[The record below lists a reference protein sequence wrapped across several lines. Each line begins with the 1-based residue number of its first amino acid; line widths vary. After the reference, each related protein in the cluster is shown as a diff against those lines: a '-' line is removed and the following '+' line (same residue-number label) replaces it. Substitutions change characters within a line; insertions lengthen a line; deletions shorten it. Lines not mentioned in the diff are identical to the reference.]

1 MITLKNEHFSVL
13 LSIYHKESPNNFSQ
27 AMRSIYDLQELKPD
41 DIVLVKDG
49 PLTPELDL
57 EIQYWSNKLGHV
69 LTIVPLHENVGLAS
83 ALNFGLKYCKWDLV
97 ARMDTDDISTPDRFK
112 LQVGFMSERADI
124 SVSSGYIE
132 EWDINLSE
140 QVSHRALPICHD
152 EIVKFAR
159 LRSPI
164 SHPAC
169 IFRKSIILSVGG
181 YPSLYPEDHLLW
193 VKVIQS
199 GNKLANIPQVILKMR
214 TGEDFIT
221 RRGYKFLKG
230 ELSSYVAMYRSGF
243 LNFWQLSKVSII
255 RTFVRLAPN
264 FIKIGL
270 YKWFRSV

>member
-1 MITLKNEHFSVL
+1 MTTIKDESFSVL
-13 LSIYHKESPNNFSQ
+13 LSIYHKESPSNFSQ

-57 EIQYWSNKLGHV
+57 EILYWSNKLGHI
-69 LTIVPLHENVGLAS
+69 LTIVPLDENVGLAA
-83 ALNFGLKYCKWDLV
+83 ALNYGLKYCKWELV

-112 LQVGFMSERADI
+112 LQVRFMSERGDI

-132 EWDINLSE
+132 EWDINLLE
-140 QVSHRALPICHD
+140 QVSHRALPLCHD
-152 EIVKFAR
+152 EIVKFAK

-169 IFRKSIILSVGG
+169 IFRKSIISSVGG
-181 YPSLYPEDHLLW
+181 YPSVYPEDHLLW

-221 RRGYKFLKG
+221 RRGFKFLKG
-230 ELSSYVAMYRSGF
+230 ELASYLIMYKSGF
-243 LNFWQLSKVSII
+243 LSAFQFIKVATLRS
-255 RTFVRLAPN
+255 FVRLAPN
-264 FIKIGL
+264 YIKIGL
-270 YKWFRSV
+270 YKWGRKI